1 MTITASKAN
10 DPTVF
15 ATMMFLP
22 TAPINRK
29 SPDAIWLIQTSRKY
43 CLMNLP

>member
-10 DPTVF
+10 EPTVF

-29 SPDAIWLIQTSRKY
+29 SPDAI
-43 CLMNLP
+43 